1 MGLLGRAVP
10 PWPPSQVHNPTASPP
25 ASPGALAVAHRAGT
39 FSLWRASVKNGL
51 VSNGTS
57 FLTSL
62 IRGYWWYHKGGGR
75 QESCFSSLVQLSW
88 ELINVEPVPRQPFSL
103 LGSEEVTHIQP
114 QAAPVAWSHQ
124 KITNLIFH
132 SSLQIRIARRGT
144 HSSSHPAIASS
155 SYALLL
161 HYGLAWRQRLAS
173 CCLQMRP
180 AHEQEFIQPKPA
192 ASSVPAHPLATTAAN
207 SHEPGA
213 LPPPGGLQTLS
224 PSSTPEPYSF
234 SPGSFTGWQ
243 FTSAGYILP
252 RLPALRQ

>member
-88 ELINVEPVPRQPFSL
+88 ELMDMEPVPRQPSSL

-132 SSLQIRIARRGT
+132 SSLQIRIARRAT
-144 HSSSHPAIASS
+144 LRSPAPAMPCFSTMASLDDRGS
-155 SYALLL
+155 L
-161 HYGLAWRQRLAS
+161 
-173 CCLQMRP
+173 
-180 AHEQEFIQPKPA
+180 PA
-192 ASSVPAHPLATTAAN
+192 ASRWGLLMSKN
-207 SHEPGA
+207 SSSRSQLPVLSQHILWPPQHHEFTWARGP
-213 LPPPGGLQTLS
+213 
-224 PSSTPEPYSF
+224 PSSRRTPDP
-234 SPGSFTGWQ
+234 FTQQHSWALLFFPRQ
-243 FTSAGYILP
+243 LHRLAVYLSRLHPTEAAGP
-252 RLPALRQ
+252 QAVTDA